1 MEKDFQMKYK
11 PYDQELANQVK
22 DLYLDKGLTMEET
35 ANRLGI
41 TRDRARYYFYN
52 KLGYRNPK
60 GHRKKVYCLNHI
72 PESKVNRVLQLA
84 RFGYSDLEISQDQN
98 LKTDEVRTII
108 RSKNISKSA

>member
-1 MEKDFQMKYK
+1 MEKDLEMKYK
-11 PYDQELANQVK
+11 PYDQELAKKVRE
-22 DLYLDKGLTMEET
+22 LYLEQGLTMEET
-35 ANRLGI
+35 SNRLGI

-72 PESKVNRVLQLA
+72 PDSKINRVLQLA
-84 RFGYSDLEISQDQN
+84 RFGYSDLEIGEDQK
-98 LKTDEVRTII
+98 LKTDEVRAII